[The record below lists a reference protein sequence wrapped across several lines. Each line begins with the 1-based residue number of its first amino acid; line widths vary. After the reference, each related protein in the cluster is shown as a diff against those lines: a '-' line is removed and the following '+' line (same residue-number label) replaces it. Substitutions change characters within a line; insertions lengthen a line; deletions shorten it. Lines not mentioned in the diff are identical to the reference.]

1 MYVYMY
7 RAKNTIRN
15 LIVGTSNIVILVLT
29 FSFPLCLFRLMFLDF
44 YSNSNAIM
52 HRA

>member
-1 MYVYMY
+1 MYMYMY

-29 FSFPLCLFRLMFLDF
+29 VSFPLCLMFLDF
-44 YSNSNAIM
+44 YSYSNAFM